1 MTMKRLMTL
10 LLMMVAVIATQ
21 AQSLTGKNWYADM
34 SDKENS
40 TGLILVYDVQG
51 QCMAVMVTEYKEEI
65 GDGATLVFTL
75 RTAVPGTYTQQG
87 KKVSMKF
94 DRDRAEAELE
104 YDIQG
109 VDEAA
114 KKLFMTLMK
123 SEVDKMKPHLEA
135 ELIETLPTNDS
146 YEITKL
152 TDNELQFDGG
162 FDFVAVSAD

>member
-1 MTMKRLMTL
+1 MTL
-10 LLMMVAVIATQ
+10 LLMMIAVIATQ
-21 AQSLTGKNWYADM
+21 AQSLTGKYWYADM

-87 KKVSMKF
+87 KKVSMMF
-94 DRDRAEAELE
+94 DDRAESELK

-109 VDEAA
+109 VDEAT
-114 KKLFMTLMK
+114 KKIIMPRLKFEIEK
-123 SEVDKMKPHLEA
+123 KKPQLEA

>member
-1 MTMKRLMTL
+1 MKTKLMTL

-21 AQSLTGKNWYADM
+21 AQSLTGKYWYADM

-87 KKVSMKF
+87 KKVSMMF
-94 DRDRAEAELE
+94 DDRAESELK

-109 VDEAA
+109 VDEAT
-114 KKLFMTLMK
+114 KKIIMPRLKFEIEK
-123 SEVDKMKPHLEA
+123 KKPQLEA

-162 FDFVAVSAD
+162 FDFVAVSVD

>member
-1 MTMKRLMTL
+1 MTL

-21 AQSLTGKNWYADM
+21 AQSLTGKYWYADM

-87 KKVSMKF
+87 KKVSMMF
-94 DRDRAEAELE
+94 DDRAESELK

-109 VDEAA
+109 VDEAT
-114 KKLFMTLMK
+114 KKIIMPRLKFEIEK
-123 SEVDKMKPHLEA
+123 KKPQLEA
-135 ELIETLPTNDS
+135 ELIDTLPTNAS

-162 FDFVAVSAD
+162 FDFVAVSVD

>member
-1 MTMKRLMTL
+1 MTMQRLMTL

-109 VDEAA
+109 VDEAT
-114 KKLFMTLMK
+114 KQIIMPHMK
-123 SEVDKMKPHLEA
+123 FEIEKMKPQLEA
-135 ELIETLPTNDS
+135 ELIDTLPTNANF
-146 YEITKL
+146 EITKL
-152 TDNELQFDGG
+152 TDTELQFDGG
-162 FDFVAVSAD
+162 FDFFAVSAD

>member
-10 LLMMVAVIATQ
+10 LLMMIAVIATQ
-21 AQSLTGKNWYADM
+21 AQSLTGKYWYADM

-40 TGLILVYDVQG
+40 MGLILVYDVQG
-51 QCMAVMVTEYKEEI
+51 QCMAVMVTEDKEEI
-65 GDGATLVFTL
+65 GNGATLVVSL

-87 KKVSMKF
+87 KKVSMMF
-94 DRDRAEAELE
+94 DDRAESELK

-109 VDEAA
+109 VDEAT
-114 KKLFMTLMK
+114 KKIIMPRLKFEIEK
-123 SEVDKMKPHLEA
+123 KKPQLEA

-162 FDFVAVSAD
+162 FDFVAVSVD

>member
-1 MTMKRLMTL
+1 MTL

-21 AQSLTGKNWYADM
+21 AQSLTGKYWYADM

-87 KKVSMKF
+87 KKVSMMF
-94 DRDRAEAELE
+94 DDRAESELK

-109 VDEAA
+109 VDEAT
-114 KKLFMTLMK
+114 KKIIMPRLKFEIEK
-123 SEVDKMKPHLEA
+123 KKPQLEA

>member
-1 MTMKRLMTL
+1 MKTKLMTL

-51 QCMAVMVTEYKEEI
+51 QCMAVMVTEDKEEI
-65 GDGATLVFTL
+65 GNGATLVFTL
-75 RTAVPGTYTQQG
+75 RTAVRGTYTQQG
-87 KKVSMKF
+87 KKVSMMF
-94 DRDRAEAELE
+94 DDRAESELK

-109 VDEAA
+109 VDEAT
-114 KKLFMTLMK
+114 KKIIMPRLKFEIEK
-123 SEVDKMKPHLEA
+123 KKPQLEA

>member
-87 KKVSMKF
+87 KKVSMMF
-94 DRDRAEAELE
+94 DRDRAESELE

-109 VDEAA
+109 VDEAT
-114 KKLFMTLMK
+114 KKIIMPQLKFEIEKT
-123 SEVDKMKPHLEA
+123 KPQLEA
-135 ELIETLPTNDS
+135 ELIDTLPTNAN

-152 TDNELQFDGG
+152 TDTELQFDGG
-162 FDFVAVSAD
+162 LDFVAVAAD

>member
-1 MTMKRLMTL
+1 MTL
-10 LLMMVAVIATQ
+10 LLMMIAVIATQ
-21 AQSLTGKNWYADM
+21 AQSLAGKYWYADM

-40 TGLILVYDVQG
+40 MGLILVYDVQG
-51 QCMAVMVTEYKEEI
+51 QCMAVMVTEDKEEI
-65 GDGATLVFTL
+65 GNGATLVFTL
-75 RTAVPGTYTQQG
+75 RTAVRGTYTQQG
-87 KKVSMKF
+87 KKVSMMF
-94 DRDRAEAELE
+94 DDRAESELK

-109 VDEAA
+109 VDEAT
-114 KKLFMTLMK
+114 KKIIMPRLKFEIEK
-123 SEVDKMKPHLEA
+123 KKPQLEA

>member
-1 MTMKRLMTL
+1 MTL

-21 AQSLTGKNWYADM
+21 AQSLTGKYWYANM
-34 SDKENS
+34 SDKENYM
-40 TGLILVYDVQG
+40 GLILVYDVQG
-51 QCMAVMVTEYKEEI
+51 QCAAVMVTEDKEEI
-65 GDGATLVFTL
+65 GNGATLVFTL
-75 RTAVPGTYTQQG
+75 RTAVRGTYTQQG
-87 KKVSMKF
+87 KKVSMMF
-94 DRDRAEAELE
+94 DDRAESELK

-109 VDEAA
+109 VDEAT
-114 KKLFMTLMK
+114 KKIIMPRLKFEIEK
-123 SEVDKMKPHLEA
+123 KKPQLEA

>member
-1 MTMKRLMTL
+1 MTL

-21 AQSLTGKNWYADM
+21 AQSLTGKYWYADM

-51 QCMAVMVTEYKEEI
+51 QCMAVMVTEDKEEI

-87 KKVSMKF
+87 KKVSMMF
-94 DRDRAEAELE
+94 DDRAESELK

-109 VDEAA
+109 VDEAT
-114 KKLFMTLMK
+114 KKIIMPRLKFEIEK
-123 SEVDKMKPHLEA
+123 KKPQLEA

-162 FDFVAVSAD
+162 FDFVAVSVD

>member
-10 LLMMVAVIATQ
+10 LLMMIAVIATQ
-21 AQSLTGKNWYADM
+21 AQSLTGKYWYADM

-87 KKVSMKF
+87 KKVSMMF
-94 DRDRAEAELE
+94 DDRAESELK

-109 VDEAA
+109 VDEAT
-114 KKLFMTLMK
+114 KKIIMPRLKFEIEK
-123 SEVDKMKPHLEA
+123 KKPQLEA

>member
-1 MTMKRLMTL
+1 MTL

-21 AQSLTGKNWYADM
+21 AQSLTGKYWYADM

-40 TGLILVYDVQG
+40 MGLILVYDVQG
-51 QCMAVMVTEYKEEI
+51 QCMAVMVTEDKEEI
-65 GDGATLVFTL
+65 GNGATLVFSL
-75 RTAVPGTYTQQG
+75 KTAVPGTYTQQG
-87 KKVSMKF
+87 KKVSMMF
-94 DRDRAEAELE
+94 DRDRAESELE

-109 VDEAA
+109 VDEAT
-114 KKLFMTLMK
+114 KKIIMPHLKF
-123 SEVDKMKPHLEA
+123 EIDKMKPQLEA

>member
-10 LLMMVAVIATQ
+10 LLMMIAVIATQ
-21 AQSLTGKNWYADM
+21 AQSLAGKYWYADM

-40 TGLILVYDVQG
+40 MGLILVYDVEG
-51 QCMAVMVTEYKEEI
+51 QCAAVMVTEDKEEM
-65 GDGATLVFTL
+65 GNGATLVVTF
-75 RTAVPGTYTQQG
+75 RTTVPGIYTLQG
-87 KKVSMKF
+87 KKVSMMF
-94 DRDRAEAELE
+94 DDRAESELK

-109 VDEAA
+109 VDEAT
-114 KKLFMTLMK
+114 KKIIMPRLKFEIEK
-123 SEVDKMKPHLEA
+123 KKPQLEA

>member
-1 MTMKRLMTL
+1 MKTKLMTL
-10 LLMMVAVIATQ
+10 LLMMIAVIATQ
-21 AQSLTGKNWYADM
+21 AQSLTGKYWYADM

-87 KKVSMKF
+87 KKVSMMF
-94 DRDRAEAELE
+94 DDRAESELK

-109 VDEAA
+109 VDEAT
-114 KKLFMTLMK
+114 KKIIMPRLKFEIEK
-123 SEVDKMKPHLEA
+123 KKPQLEA

>member
-1 MTMKRLMTL
+1 MKTKLMTL

-21 AQSLTGKNWYADM
+21 AQSLTGKYWYADM

-51 QCMAVMVTEYKEEI
+51 QCMAVMVTEDKEEI

-87 KKVSMKF
+87 KKVSMMF
-94 DRDRAEAELE
+94 DRDRAESELE

-109 VDEAA
+109 VDEAT
-114 KKLFMTLMK
+114 KKIIMPHMK
-123 SEVDKMKPHLEA
+123 FEIEKMKPQLEA
-135 ELIETLPTNDS
+135 ELIDTLPTNANF
-146 YEITKL
+146 EITKL
-152 TDNELQFDGG
+152 TDTELQFDGG
-162 FDFVAVSAD
+162 YDFFDVSAD

>member
-1 MTMKRLMTL
+1 MIKTRLMTL

-21 AQSLTGKNWYADM
+21 AQSLTGKYWYADM

-40 TGLILVYDVQG
+40 MGLILVYDVQG

-87 KKVSMKF
+87 KKVSMMF
-94 DRDRAEAELE
+94 DDRAESELK

-109 VDEAA
+109 VDEAT
-114 KKLFMTLMK
+114 KKIIMPRLKFEIEK
-123 SEVDKMKPHLEA
+123 KKPQLEA

>member
-114 KKLFMTLMK
+114 KKIIMPQLKF
-123 SEVDKMKPHLEA
+123 EIEKMKPQYIGKCMEDIEIPVCDVEQEYLDEDEELE
-135 ELIETLPTNDS
+135 
-146 YEITKL
+146 
-152 TDNELQFDGG
+152 
-162 FDFVAVSAD
+162 

>member
-1 MTMKRLMTL
+1 MKTKLMTL

-21 AQSLTGKNWYADM
+21 AQSLTGKYWYADM

-40 TGLILVYDVQG
+40 MGLILVYDVQG
-51 QCMAVMVTEYKEEI
+51 QCMAVMVTEDKEEI
-65 GDGATLVFTL
+65 GNGATLVFSL
-75 RTAVPGTYTQQG
+75 KTAVPGIYTLQG

-94 DRDRAEAELE
+94 DRDRAESELE

-109 VDEAA
+109 VDEAT
-114 KKLFMTLMK
+114 KKIIMPQLKFEIEKT
-123 SEVDKMKPHLEA
+123 KPQLEA

>member
-10 LLMMVAVIATQ
+10 LLMMIAVIATQ
-21 AQSLTGKNWYADM
+21 AQSLTGKYWYADM

-40 TGLILVYDVQG
+40 MGLILVYDVQG
-51 QCMAVMVTEYKEEI
+51 QCMAVMVTEDKEEI
-65 GDGATLVFTL
+65 GNGATLVVSL

-87 KKVSMKF
+87 KKVSMMF
-94 DRDRAEAELE
+94 DDRAESELK

-109 VDEAA
+109 VDEAT
-114 KKLFMTLMK
+114 KKIIMPRLKFEIEK
-123 SEVDKMKPHLEA
+123 KKPQLEA
-135 ELIETLPTNDS
+135 ELIETLPTNAS

-162 FDFVAVSAD
+162 FDFVAVSVD

>member
-1 MTMKRLMTL
+1 MTL

-87 KKVSMKF
+87 KKVSMMF
-94 DRDRAEAELE
+94 DDRAESELK

-109 VDEAA
+109 VDEAT
-114 KKLFMTLMK
+114 KKIIMPRLKFEIEK
-123 SEVDKMKPHLEA
+123 KKPQLEA

>member
-1 MTMKRLMTL
+1 MKTKLMTL
-10 LLMMVAVIATQ
+10 LLMMIAVIATQ
-21 AQSLTGKNWYADM
+21 AQSLTGKYWYADM

-40 TGLILVYDVQG
+40 IGLILVYDVQG
-51 QCMAVMVTEYKEEI
+51 QCMAVMVTEDKEEI

-87 KKVSMKF
+87 KKVSMMF
-94 DRDRAEAELE
+94 DRDRAESELK

-109 VDEAA
+109 VDEAT
-114 KKLFMTLMK
+114 KKIIMPRLKFEIEK
-123 SEVDKMKPHLEA
+123 KKPQLEA

>member
-1 MTMKRLMTL
+1 MKTKLMTL

-21 AQSLTGKNWYADM
+21 AQSLTGKYWYADM

-87 KKVSMKF
+87 KKVSMMF
-94 DRDRAEAELE
+94 DDRAESELK

-109 VDEAA
+109 VDEAT
-114 KKLFMTLMK
+114 KKIIMPRLKFEIEK
-123 SEVDKMKPHLEA
+123 KKPQLEA

>member
-1 MTMKRLMTL
+1 MTL
-10 LLMMVAVIATQ
+10 LLMMVAVITTQ
-21 AQSLTGKNWYADM
+21 AQSLTGKYWYADM

-40 TGLILVYDVQG
+40 IGLILVYDVQG

-65 GDGATLVFTL
+65 GDGATLVVTL

-87 KKVSMKF
+87 KKVSMMF
-94 DRDRAEAELE
+94 DDRAESELK

-109 VDEAA
+109 VDEAT
-114 KKLFMTLMK
+114 KKIIMPHLKFEIEK
-123 SEVDKMKPHLEA
+123 KKPQLEA
-135 ELIETLPTNDS
+135 ELIDTLPTNAS

>member
-1 MTMKRLMTL
+1 MKTRLFML
-10 LLMMVAVIATQ
+10 LLMVAAAIATQ
-21 AQSLTGKNWYADM
+21 AQSLTGKYWYADM

-40 TGLILVYDVQG
+40 MGLILVYDVQG
-51 QCMAVMVTEYKEEI
+51 QCAAVMVTDDKEEM
-65 GDGATLVFTL
+65 GNGATLVVTF
-75 RTAVPGTYTQQG
+75 RTTVPGIYTLQG

-94 DRDRAEAELE
+94 VRDRAVSELE

-109 VDEAA
+109 VDEAT
-114 KKLFMTLMK
+114 KKIIMPQLKF
-123 SEVDKMKPHLEA
+123 EIEKMKPQLEA

>member
-1 MTMKRLMTL
+1 MTL
-10 LLMMVAVIATQ
+10 LLMMIAVIATQ

-87 KKVSMKF
+87 KKVSMMF
-94 DRDRAEAELE
+94 DDRAESELK

-109 VDEAA
+109 VDEAT
-114 KKLFMTLMK
+114 KKIIMPRLKFEIEK
-123 SEVDKMKPHLEA
+123 KKPQLEA